1 MRKSVLGVFVML
13 LFALTSTA
21 GEVVNPKAIS
31 DMLDR
36 IGGKG
41 ASELFVTVVD
51 ENLSTDGCDL
61 FVITSR
67 DGKPCIKGNNTLAVT
82 TGINWYLNHY
92 AHVNLTWNCMTAN
105 LSAVQLPV
113 PANDEVHRCSAD
125 YRYYL
130 NYCTFSYSM
139 AFWTWERWQQ
149 EVDWMAM
156 HGINMPLV
164 LVGLETVWRDVLTEI
179 GYSKSEINEF
189 VAGPGFMAWFAMN
202 NLEGW
207 GGTGAGMKGN
217 PDWWYERQG
226 NLCRQ
231 ILAAMREYGMKPVL
245 PGYSGMVPN
254 SMRAK
259 KPTWNIIES
268 GTWAGGYTRPDIL
281 SPADTKN
288 FGYMSELYYRHLK
301 KLMGT
306 SEFYSMDPFHEGG
319 VPTGQVS
326 IKSVYN
332 GVMKAMD
339 DYAMTADEL
348 KALGIEKPKWVVQY
362 WQNLPNATAFA
373 SVPLENPDRF
383 VALDLF
389 SDGNPNWSGNHYAGH
404 DFIYCMLHNFGGRTG
419 LHGRVAK
426 TISGYYAAL
435 KKGNMRGIGA
445 TPEGIETNPMLYDM
459 LFELPWRA
467 EEPAPEEWL
476 RTYAYNRYGID
487 SKDAHAAWVKLL
499 NSVHNCT
506 VDGQQGTTEP
516 VILARPAWTV
526 NSVSSW
532 SKSAIYW
539 DVQDVL
545 NAADLLLS
553 LQNVPQTS
561 MANYSYDVVDVV
573 RQSMV
578 DFAYYLLPEIKKAYN
593 KRDTAEYERLYK
605 LFLQLMLDVDTLL
618 SADTNF
624 TLGRWTTMARDVTDE
639 AEGTT
644 VADKNWM
651 EWNARTQIT
660 VWSKT
665 DSNLHDYSNRCWSGL
680 IKDYHYQRWKMFFEN
695 NGAAPSGGW
704 FTAFERPW
712 TLNFTDY
719 VYDNTV
725 SGADAVA
732 TAKATFNNYFGV
744 LGGSYY
750 FPYGV
755 TRDASAVVTDEAY
768 RGEEYR
774 LPIRELKEGV
784 KLESLWIDLNGDQ
797 GVSSDEQLTVVD
809 NATESQMRLRGS
821 STINDN
827 DKQPLIVVND
837 YIIDIPVGKS
847 IDYSSLDHIQLADIL
862 SITPDDIESIEVLR
876 DAASCAIWGSR
887 GANGVIKIKTKGAYR
902 VTTRVNASVKLPAD
916 ATIGTVKAVATLSDK
931 TILTFKVAIR
941 EKITEPRT
949 VTVATDGNGTVS
961 IEGSEPLSVTNTNP
975 VTMSAKANAGYDF
988 YRWVDARG
996 NAVSNENP
1004 YTYYGKETATFT
1016 AQFVVNKWGVPGED
1030 LSDMGDIKS
1039 FAQYAELISIKRYN
1053 KEEVKIYEA
1062 QECPSKLFN
1071 VVPGIVNVARGS
1083 SFDIKWNDPA
1093 SNGLKYCCLS
1103 AYIDL
1108 NADGDF
1114 DDEGELVK
1122 VLGTKGAQS
1131 TAVSEGTINVLLPYE
1146 IPLGITH
1153 MRIRFDGAW
1162 KEGFDNKTKAFP
1174 AKADANR
1181 MIYEIVLNVGE
1192 YPETASLVTIKSN
1205 NEQWGQA
1212 SMELDGQIGENT
1224 GSGISV
1230 ASGMLMRLIAR
1241 PIGTAQFVCWKDR
1254 YGRVVSTQPEF
1265 KMYAVEDGEFTAV
1278 FHKGLVID
1286 NWEFGYETENKEIT
1300 LTSIITKG
1308 SGNLVIPSK
1317 VTIGDSEYTI
1327 VGFANGL
1334 FNGVK
1339 SLTSITLPATL
1350 RFVNNNIVA
1359 KTSITGNGEVQVYK
1373 LKSSLPPKKSWTLS
1387 LKMFTDG
1394 STYNQWGS
1402 GLLATGEEPLGESYK
1417 GGFQIYLAKA
1427 GNIVMKIGGSTE
1439 YALDNSNCTIAP
1451 GTAFDINVESDGAG
1465 TLSIEVINAN
1475 GVVGC
1480 KEVSLSLS
1488 NIFSFSTAMPKGIDI
1503 NLFELR
1509 SGDAP
1514 KPFVGCSN
1522 LFEILVENGSKHF
1535 LSKDGVLYDINGRDI
1550 ICYPEGKTTAIE
1562 SVDADSLKTR
1572 TVFDLGGN
1580 RVESVS
1586 GSGIYIV
1593 DGKKVFIKK

>member
-1 MRKSVLGVFVML
+1 MYCLSVIFMYFCALEYNIYNMRKGVLGLLMML
-13 LFALTSTA
+13 LFTVSSAA
-21 GEVVNPKAIS
+21 GEIVNPKAVT

-41 ASELFVTVVD
+41 ASELLVTVVD
-51 ENLSTDGCDL
+51 EGLSTDGNDL
-61 FVITSR
+61 FVITNRS
-67 DGKPCIKGNNTLAVT
+67 GKPCIKGNNMLAIT
-82 TGINWYLNHY
+82 TGLNWYLNHY
-92 AHVNLTWNCMTAN
+92 AHVNLTWNNMTTD
-105 LSAVQLPV
+105 LSAVELPV

-149 EVDWMAM
+149 EIDWMAL

-164 LVGLETVWRDVLTEI
+164 LVGLETVWRDVLTEM

-207 GGTGAGMKGN
+207 GGTGAGMNGN

-226 NLCRQ
+226 NLCRR

-254 SMRAK
+254 SMRNK
-259 KPTWNIIES
+259 KPSWNIIES
-268 GTWAGGYTRPDIL
+268 GMWAGGYTRPDIL

-288 FGYMSELYYRHLK
+288 FAYMSELYYRHLK

-326 IKSVYN
+326 IKAVYN

-339 DYAMTADEL
+339 DYAMTAEEL
-348 KALGIEKPKWVVQY
+348 SALGIEKPKWVVQY

-435 KKGNMRGIGA
+435 KRGNMRGIGA

-545 NAADLLLS
+545 SAADLLLS
-553 LQNVPQTS
+553 LQNVPQS
-561 MANYSYDVVDVV
+561 SEPNYSYDVVDVV

-578 DFAYYLLPEIKKAYN
+578 DFAYYLLPEIKNAYN
-593 KRDTAEYERLYK
+593 KRDIAEYERLYK

-618 SADTNF
+618 STDTNF

-732 TAKATFNNYFGV
+732 TAKATFDNYFGV
-744 LGGSYY
+744 LGGCYY

-774 LPIRELKEGV
+774 LPVRELKEGV
-784 KLESLWIDLNGDQ
+784 KLESLWIDLNGDL
-797 GVSSDEQLTVVD
+797 GVSSNEQLTVVN
-809 NATESQMRLRGS
+809 NAVQ
-821 STINDN
+821 
-827 DKQPLIVVND
+827 
-837 YIIDIPVGKS
+837 
-847 IDYSSLDHIQLADIL
+847 
-862 SITPDDIESIEVLR
+862 
-876 DAASCAIWGSR
+876 
-887 GANGVIKIKTKGAYR
+887 
-902 VTTRVNASVKLPAD
+902 LPAD
-916 ATIGTVKAVATLSDK
+916 AFIGAVKAVATLSDK
-931 TILTFKVAIR
+931 TVLTFKVAIR

-949 VTVATDGNGTVS
+949 VTVATDGNGIVS
-961 IEGSEPLSVTNTNP
+961 IEGSESLTVKNTDP
-975 VTMSAKANAGYDF
+975 VTISAKANAGYDF
-988 YRWVDARG
+988 YRWVDAEG

-1004 YTYYGKETATFT
+1004 YTYYGKEAATFT

-1039 FAQYAELISIKRYN
+1039 FAQYAEYISIKRYN
-1053 KEEVKIYEA
+1053 KDEVRIYEA
-1062 QECPSKLFN
+1062 QESPSKLFN

-1122 VLGTKGAQS
+1122 VLGTKGAQN
-1131 TAVSEGTINVLLPYE
+1131 TAVSQGTINILLPYE

-1153 MRIRFDGAW
+1153 IRMRFDGAW
-1162 KEGFDNKTKAFP
+1162 KEGYDSKTKAFP

-1181 MIYEIVLNVGE
+1181 MIYEIVLNVTE
-1192 YPETASLVTIKSN
+1192 YPQTASLVTIKSN
-1205 NEQWGQA
+1205 NEEWGKA
-1212 SMELDGQIGENT
+1212 TMELDGQIGENT

-1254 YGRVVSTQPEF
+1254 YGRVVSTEPEF

-1278 FHKGLVID
+1278 FHKGLVIED
-1286 NWEFGYETENKEIT
+1286 WEFGYETENSEIT
-1300 LTSIITKG
+1300 LTSITTKG
-1308 SGNLVIPSK
+1308 KGKLIIPSN
-1317 VTIGDSEYTI
+1317 VTIGDDEYII
-1327 VGFANGL
+1327 VGLANGL
-1334 FNGVK
+1334 FDGVT
-1339 SLTSITLPATL
+1339 SLTSVTLPSTL
-1350 RFVNNNIVA
+1350 RFVGSNVVA
-1359 KTSITGNGEVQVYK
+1359 KSSIAGNGEVQIYK
-1373 LKSSLPPKKSWTLS
+1373 LKSSLPPKKAWALS
-1387 LKMFTDG
+1387 LKVSTDG

-1402 GLLATGEEPLGESYK
+1402 GLLATGEEPLGENYK

-1427 GNIVMKIGGSTE
+1427 GNIVMKIGGNTE
-1439 YALDNSNCTIAP
+1439 YSLDNSNCTIAP
-1451 GTAFDINVESDGAG
+1451 GTAFEINVVSDGEG
-1465 TLSIEVINAN
+1465 TLSIEVINAD
-1475 GVVGC
+1475 GAVGRR
-1480 KEVSLSLS
+1480 EVSVSLS
-1488 NIFSFSTAMPKGIDI
+1488 NIFSFSTAIPEGVDI

-1509 SGDAP
+1509 SGTIP
-1514 KPFVGCSN
+1514 TPFMGCCN
-1522 LFEILVENGSKHF
+1522 LVEILVEEGSEYF
-1535 LSKDGVLYDINGRDI
+1535 SSVDGVLYNADGTELV
-1550 ICYPEGKTTAIE
+1550 CYPEGKTTSVDVIE
-1562 SVDADSLKTR
+1562 ADSVDAHTI
-1572 TVFDLGGN
+1572 FDLAGN
-1580 RVESVS
+1580 RIKNVS
-1586 GSGIYIV
+1586 CSGIYIV
-1593 DGKKVFIKK
+1593 DGEKAFIKK

>member
-1 MRKSVLGVFVML
+1 MKKSVLGILMMFFFV
-13 LFALTSTA
+13 AVAAAKET
-21 GEVVNPKAIS
+21 VNPKVVS

-51 ENLSTDGCDL
+51 SELSADGTDL
-61 FVITSR
+61 FVITTR
-67 DGKPCIKGNNTLAVT
+67 NGKPCIKGNCTLAVT

-92 AHVNLTWNCMTAN
+92 AHVNLTWNCMTAD
-105 LSAVQLPV
+105 LSSVKLPL
-113 PANDEVHRCSAD
+113 PAGDEIHKCSAD

-149 EVDWMAM
+149 EVDWMAL

-164 LVGLETVWRDVLTEI
+164 LVGLETVWRDILTEI

-189 VAGPGFMAWFAMN
+189 IAGPGFMAWFAMN

-207 GGTGAGMKGN
+207 GGTGAGMNGN

-231 ILAAMREYGMKPVL
+231 ILAAMRDYGMKPVL

-254 SMRAK
+254 SMRSK

-268 GTWAGGYTRPDIL
+268 GMWAGGYTRPDIL
-281 SPADTKN
+281 SPADSNN

-326 IKSVYN
+326 IQAVYN

-339 DYAMTADEL
+339 DYAMSADEL
-348 KALGIEKPKWVVQY
+348 AALGIEKPKWVVQY

-373 SVPLENPDRF
+373 SVPVENPDRF

-467 EEPAPEEWL
+467 EEPVPEEWL

-487 SKDAHAAWVKLL
+487 SENAHAAWVKLL

-545 NAADLLLS
+545 AAADLLLS
-553 LQNVPQTS
+553 ITDVPQNS

-578 DFAYYLLPEIKKAYN
+578 DFAYYLLPEIKNAYN

-605 LFLQLMLDVDTLL
+605 LFLQLMLDVDAMLAT
-618 SADTNF
+618 DTNF

-639 AEGTT
+639 VAGTT

-680 IKDYHYQRWKMFFEN
+680 IKDYHYRRWKMFFEN
-695 NGAAPSGGW
+695 NGNAPSGGW

-719 VYDNTV
+719 VYDNSV
-725 SGADAVA
+725 SGNNPVE
-732 TAKATFNNYFGV
+732 TAKSTFANYFGV
-744 LGGSYY
+744 LGSGSAKYY
-750 FPYGV
+750 FPYGA
-755 TRDASAVVTDEAY
+755 TRDASAIVVDETY
-768 RGEEYR
+768 RGEAYS

-784 KLESLWIDLNGDQ
+784 SLESLWIDLNADL
-797 GVSSDEQLTVVD
+797 GVGSNEQLIVENNTV
-809 NATESQMRLRGS
+809 Q
-821 STINDN
+821 
-827 DKQPLIVVND
+827 
-837 YIIDIPVGKS
+837 
-847 IDYSSLDHIQLADIL
+847 
-862 SITPDDIESIEVLR
+862 
-876 DAASCAIWGSR
+876 
-887 GANGVIKIKTKGAYR
+887 
-902 VTTRVNASVKLPAD
+902 LPAD
-916 ATIGTVKAVATLSDK
+916 AVIGAVKAVATLSDK
-931 TILTFKVAIR
+931 TVLTFKVAIR

-961 IEGSEPLSVTNTNP
+961 IEGSESLTVTGVDP

-988 YRWVDARG
+988 YRWVDAEG
-996 NAVSNENP
+996 NAVSNDNP
-1004 YTYYGKETATFT
+1004 YTYYGKDAAVFT
-1016 AQFVVNKWGVPGED
+1016 AEFVVNKWGVPAED
-1030 LSDMGDIKS
+1030 LSDMADIKS
-1039 FAQYAELISIKRYN
+1039 YAQYAEYISIKRYN
-1053 KEEVKIYEA
+1053 KDEVRLYEVT
-1062 QECPSKLFN
+1062 ECPSKLFN
-1071 VVPGIVNVARGS
+1071 TVPGIVNVARGS

-1103 AYIDL
+1103 AYIDF
-1108 NADGDF
+1108 NVDGDF

-1131 TAVSEGTINVLLPYE
+1131 AAVSQGTVNFLLPYDM
-1146 IPLGITH
+1146 PLGITH
-1153 MRIRFDGAW
+1153 LRIRFDGAW
-1162 KEGFDNKTKAFP
+1162 KEGYDSKTKAYP

-1181 MIYEIVLNVGE
+1181 MIYEIVLNVTE

-1205 NEQWGQA
+1205 NEEWGKA
-1212 SMELDGQIGENT
+1212 TMELDGQIGENT

-1230 ASGMLMRLIAR
+1230 ASGMSMKLIAK
-1241 PIGTAQFVCWKDR
+1241 PVGTAQFVCWKDR
-1254 YGRVVSTQPEF
+1254 YDRVVSTEPEF
-1265 KMYAVEDGEFTAV
+1265 KMYAPEDAVLTAV
-1278 FHKGLVID
+1278 FHKGLVIED
-1286 NWEFGYETENKEIT
+1286 WEFGYETENNEIT
-1300 LTSIITKG
+1300 LTSIMTVG
-1308 SGNLVIPSK
+1308 AGELVIPSE
-1317 VTIGDSEYTI
+1317 VNVGDAKYTI
-1327 VGFANGL
+1327 VGLANGL
-1334 FNGVK
+1334 FNGVT
-1339 SLTSITLPATL
+1339 SLTSVTLPATL
-1350 RFVNNNIVA
+1350 RFVGSNVVA
-1359 KTSITGNGEVQVYK
+1359 KTSIIGNGEVQTYK
-1373 LKSSLPPKKSWTLS
+1373 LKSSLPPKKIWNLS
-1387 LKMFTDG
+1387 LNMFTDG

-1402 GLLATGEEPLGESYK
+1402 ALIATGEEPLGESYK

-1427 GNIVMKIGGSTE
+1427 GNIVLKIGGNTE
-1439 YALDNSNCTIAP
+1439 YSLDNSSCTIEP
-1451 GTAFDINVESDGAG
+1451 GTAFDINVANDGAG
-1465 TLSIEVINAN
+1465 KLSIEVINGN
-1475 GVVGC
+1475 GIIGR
-1480 KEVSLSLS
+1480 KEVSVTMY
-1488 NIFSFSTAMPKGIDI
+1488 NVFYFSTAIPEGVDI
-1503 NLFELR
+1503 NRLEVR
-1509 SGDAP
+1509 SGTIP
-1514 KPFVGCSN
+1514 TPFVGCSN
-1522 LFEILVENGSKHF
+1522 LTEILVEDGSEYF
-1535 LSKDGVLYDINGRDI
+1535 SSIDGVLYNADGTEL
-1550 ICYPEGKTTAIE
+1550 ICYPEGKTTSIDT
-1562 SVDADSLKTR
+1562 VDADKIGSH
-1572 TVFDLGGN
+1572 TVYDLNGHRLN
-1580 RVESVS
+1580 DIKN
-1586 GSGIYIV
+1586 SGIYIV
-1593 DGKKVFIKK
+1593 DGKKVYIKQ

>member
-1 MRKSVLGVFVML
+1 MRKGVLGLLMML
-13 LFALTSTA
+13 LFTVSSAA
-21 GEVVNPKAIS
+21 GEIVNPKAVT

-51 ENLSTDGCDL
+51 EGLSTDGNDL

-67 DGKPCIKGNNTLAVT
+67 SGKPCIKGNNMLAIT
-82 TGINWYLNHY
+82 TGLNWYLNHY
-92 AHVNLTWNCMTAN
+92 AHVNLTWNNMTTD
-105 LSAVQLPV
+105 LSAVELPV

-149 EVDWMAM
+149 EIDWMAL

-164 LVGLETVWRDVLTEI
+164 LVGLETVWRDVLTEM

-207 GGTGAGMKGN
+207 GGTGAGMNGN

-226 NLCRQ
+226 NLCRR

-254 SMRAK
+254 SMRNK
-259 KPTWNIIES
+259 KPSWNIIES
-268 GTWAGGYTRPDIL
+268 GMWAGGYTRPDIL

-288 FGYMSELYYRHLK
+288 FAYMSELYYRHLK

-326 IKSVYN
+326 IKAVYN

-339 DYAMTADEL
+339 DYAMTAEEL
-348 KALGIEKPKWVVQY
+348 SALGIEKPKWVVQY

-435 KKGNMRGIGA
+435 KRGNMRGIGA
-445 TPEGIETNPMLYDM
+445 TPEGIETNPMLYDL

-476 RTYAYNRYGID
+476 RTYTYNRYGVD
-487 SKDAHAAWVKLL
+487 SKDAHTAWVKLL

-545 NAADLLLS
+545 SAADLLLS
-553 LQNVPQTS
+553 LQNVPQS
-561 MANYSYDVVDVV
+561 SEPNYSYDVVDVV

-578 DFAYYLLPEIKKAYN
+578 DFAYYLLPEIKNAYN
-593 KRDTAEYERLYK
+593 KRDIAEYERLYK

-618 SADTNF
+618 STDTNF

-719 VYDNTV
+719 VYDNTA

-732 TAKATFNNYFGV
+732 TAKATFDNYFGV
-744 LGGSYY
+744 LGGCYY

-755 TRDASAVVTDEAY
+755 TRDASDVVIDEAY

-774 LPIRELKEGV
+774 LPVRELKDGV
-784 KLESLWIDLNGDQ
+784 SLESLWIDLNADL
-797 GVSSDEQLTVVD
+797 GVSGNEQLTVVN
-809 NATESQMRLRGS
+809 NAVQ
-821 STINDN
+821 
-827 DKQPLIVVND
+827 
-837 YIIDIPVGKS
+837 
-847 IDYSSLDHIQLADIL
+847 
-862 SITPDDIESIEVLR
+862 
-876 DAASCAIWGSR
+876 
-887 GANGVIKIKTKGAYR
+887 
-902 VTTRVNASVKLPAD
+902 LPAD
-916 ATIGTVKAVATLSDK
+916 AFIGAVKAVATLSDK
-931 TILTFKVAIR
+931 TVLTFKVAIR

-949 VTVATDGNGTVS
+949 VTVAADGNGKVS
-961 IEGSEPLSVTNTNP
+961 IEGSESLTVKNTDP

-988 YRWVDARG
+988 YRWVDAKG

-1004 YTYYGKETATFT
+1004 YTYYGKEAATFT

-1030 LSDMGDIKS
+1030 LSDIGDIKS
-1039 FAQYAELISIKRYN
+1039 FAQYAEYISIKRYN
-1053 KEEVKIYEA
+1053 KDEVRIYEA
-1062 QECPSKLFN
+1062 QESPSKLFN

-1122 VLGTKGAQS
+1122 VLGTKGAQN
-1131 TAVSEGTINVLLPYE
+1131 TAVSQGTINILLPYE

-1153 MRIRFDGAW
+1153 IRMRFDGAW
-1162 KEGFDNKTKAFP
+1162 KEGYDSKTKAFP

-1181 MIYEIVLNVGE
+1181 MIYEIVLNVTE
-1192 YPETASLVTIKSN
+1192 YPQTASLVTIKSN
-1205 NEQWGQA
+1205 NEEWGKA
-1212 SMELDGQIGENT
+1212 TMELDGQIGENT

-1230 ASGMLMRLIAR
+1230 ASGMSMRLIAK

-1254 YGRVVSTQPEF
+1254 YNRVVSTEPEF

-1278 FHKGLVID
+1278 FHKGLVIED
-1286 NWEFGYETENKEIT
+1286 WEFGYETENSEIT
-1300 LTSIITKG
+1300 LTSITTKG
-1308 SGNLVIPSK
+1308 KGKLIIPSN
-1317 VTIGDSEYTI
+1317 VTIGDDEYII
-1327 VGFANGL
+1327 VGLANGL
-1334 FNGVK
+1334 FDGVT
-1339 SLTSITLPATL
+1339 SLTSVTLPSTL
-1350 RFVNNNIVA
+1350 RFVGSNVVA
-1359 KTSITGNGEVQVYK
+1359 KSSIAGNGEVQIYK
-1373 LKSSLPPKKSWTLS
+1373 LKSSLPPKKAWALS
-1387 LKMFTDG
+1387 LKVSTDG

-1402 GLLATGEEPLGESYK
+1402 GLLATGEEPLGENYK

-1427 GNIVMKIGGSTE
+1427 GNIVMKIGGNTE
-1439 YALDNSNCTIAP
+1439 YSLDNSNCTIAP
-1451 GTAFDINVESDGAG
+1451 GTAFKINVVSDGEG
-1465 TLSIEVINAN
+1465 TLSIEVINAD
-1475 GVVGC
+1475 GAVGRR
-1480 KEVSLSLS
+1480 EVSVSLS
-1488 NIFSFSTAMPKGIDI
+1488 NIFSFSTAIPEGVDI

-1509 SGDAP
+1509 SGTIP
-1514 KPFVGCSN
+1514 TPFMGCCN
-1522 LFEILVENGSKHF
+1522 LVEILVEEGSEYF
-1535 LSKDGVLYDINGRDI
+1535 SSVDGVLYNVDGTELV
-1550 ICYPEGKTTAIE
+1550 CYPEGKTTSVDIIE
-1562 SVDADSLKTR
+1562 ADSVDAHTI
-1572 TVFDLGGN
+1572 FDLAGN
-1580 RVESVS
+1580 RIKNVS
-1586 GSGIYIV
+1586 CSGIYIV
-1593 DGKKVFIKK
+1593 DGEKAFIKK

>member
-1 MRKSVLGVFVML
+1 MRKGVLGLLMML
-13 LFALTSTA
+13 LFTVSSAA
-21 GEVVNPKAIS
+21 GEIVNPKAVT

-51 ENLSTDGCDL
+51 EGLSTDGNDL
-61 FVITSR
+61 FVITNHS
-67 DGKPCIKGNNTLAVT
+67 GKPCIKGNNMLAIT
-82 TGINWYLNHY
+82 TGLNWYLNHY
-92 AHVNLTWNCMTAN
+92 AHVNLTWNNMTTD
-105 LSAVQLPV
+105 LSAVELPV

-149 EVDWMAM
+149 EIDWMAL

-164 LVGLETVWRDVLTEI
+164 LVGLETVWRDVLTEM

-207 GGTGAGMKGN
+207 GGTGAGMNGN

-226 NLCRQ
+226 NLCRR

-254 SMRAK
+254 SMRNK
-259 KPTWNIIES
+259 KPSWNIIES
-268 GTWAGGYTRPDIL
+268 GMWAGGYTRPDIL

-288 FGYMSELYYRHLK
+288 FAYMSELYYRHLK

-326 IKSVYN
+326 IKAVYN

-339 DYAMTADEL
+339 DYAMTAEEL
-348 KALGIEKPKWVVQY
+348 SALGIEKPKWVVQY

-435 KKGNMRGIGA
+435 KRGNMRGIGA

-476 RTYAYNRYGID
+476 RTYTYNRYGVD
-487 SKDAHAAWVKLL
+487 SKDAHTAWVKLL

-545 NAADLLLS
+545 SAADLLLS
-553 LQNVPQTS
+553 LQNVPQS
-561 MANYSYDVVDVV
+561 SEPNYSYDVVDVV

-578 DFAYYLLPEIKKAYN
+578 DFAYYLLPEIKNAYN
-593 KRDTAEYERLYK
+593 KRDIAEYERLYK

-618 SADTNF
+618 STDTNF

-651 EWNARTQIT
+651 EWNARTQVT

-719 VYDNTV
+719 VYDNRA

-774 LPIRELKEGV
+774 LPVRELKDGV
-784 KLESLWIDLNGDQ
+784 SLESLWIDLNADL
-797 GVSSDEQLTVVD
+797 GVSGNEQLTVVN
-809 NATESQMRLRGS
+809 NAVQ
-821 STINDN
+821 
-827 DKQPLIVVND
+827 
-837 YIIDIPVGKS
+837 
-847 IDYSSLDHIQLADIL
+847 
-862 SITPDDIESIEVLR
+862 
-876 DAASCAIWGSR
+876 
-887 GANGVIKIKTKGAYR
+887 
-902 VTTRVNASVKLPAD
+902 LPAD
-916 ATIGTVKAVATLSDK
+916 AFIGAVKAVATLSDK
-931 TILTFKVAIR
+931 TVLTFKVAIR

-949 VTVATDGNGTVS
+949 VTVAADGNGKVS
-961 IEGSEPLSVTNTNP
+961 IEGCESLTVKNTDP
-975 VTMSAKANAGYDF
+975 VTMSAKANAGYNF
-988 YRWVDARG
+988 YRWVDAEG

-1004 YTYYGKETATFT
+1004 YTYYGKEAATFT

-1030 LSDMGDIKS
+1030 LSDIGDIKS
-1039 FAQYAELISIKRYN
+1039 FAQYAEYISIKRYN
-1053 KEEVKIYEA
+1053 KDEVRIYEA
-1062 QECPSKLFN
+1062 QESPSKLFN

-1122 VLGTKGAQS
+1122 VLGTKGAQN
-1131 TAVSEGTINVLLPYE
+1131 TAVSQGTINILLPYE

-1153 MRIRFDGAW
+1153 IRMRFDGAW
-1162 KEGFDNKTKAFP
+1162 KEGYDSKTKAFP

-1181 MIYEIVLNVGE
+1181 MIYEIVLNVTE
-1192 YPETASLVTIKSN
+1192 YPQTASLVTIKSN
-1205 NEQWGQA
+1205 NEEWGKA
-1212 SMELDGQIGENT
+1212 TMELDGQIGENT

-1230 ASGMLMRLIAR
+1230 ASGMSMRLIAK

-1254 YGRVVSTQPEF
+1254 YNRVVSTEPEF

-1278 FHKGLVID
+1278 FHKGLVIED
-1286 NWEFGYETENKEIT
+1286 WEFGYETENSEIT
-1300 LTSIITKG
+1300 LTSITTKG
-1308 SGNLVIPSK
+1308 KGKLIIPSN
-1317 VTIGDSEYTI
+1317 VTIGDDEYII
-1327 VGFANGL
+1327 VGLANGL
-1334 FNGVK
+1334 FDGVT
-1339 SLTSITLPATL
+1339 SLTSVTLPSTL
-1350 RFVNNNIVA
+1350 RFVGSNVVA
-1359 KTSITGNGEVQVYK
+1359 KSSIAGNGEVQIYK
-1373 LKSSLPPKKSWTLS
+1373 LKSSLPPKKAWALS
-1387 LKMFTDG
+1387 LKVSTDG

-1402 GLLATGEEPLGESYK
+1402 GLLATGEEPLGENYK

-1427 GNIVMKIGGSTE
+1427 GNIVMKIGGNTE
-1439 YALDNSNCTIAP
+1439 YSLDNSNCTIAP
-1451 GTAFDINVESDGAG
+1451 GTAFEINVVSDGEG
-1465 TLSIEVINAN
+1465 TLSIEAINAD
-1475 GVVGC
+1475 GVVGRR
-1480 KEVSLSLS
+1480 EVSVSLS
-1488 NIFSFSTAMPKGIDI
+1488 NIFSFSTAIPEGVDI

-1522 LFEILVENGSKHF
+1522 LVEILVEEGSEYF
-1535 LSKDGVLYDINGRDI
+1535 SSVDGVLYNVDGTELV
-1550 ICYPEGKTTAIE
+1550 CYPEGKTTSVDIIE
-1562 SVDADSLKTR
+1562 ADSVDAHTI
-1572 TVFDLGGN
+1572 FDLAGN
-1580 RVESVS
+1580 RIKNVS
-1586 GSGIYIV
+1586 CSGIYIV
-1593 DGKKVFIKK
+1593 DGEKAFIKK

>member
-1 MRKSVLGVFVML
+1 MYCLSVIFMYFCALEYNIYNMRKGVLGLLMML
-13 LFALTSTA
+13 LFTVSSAA
-21 GEVVNPKAIS
+21 GEIVNPKAVT

-51 ENLSTDGCDL
+51 EGLSTDGNDL
-61 FVITSR
+61 FVITNRS
-67 DGKPCIKGNNTLAVT
+67 GKPCIKGNNMLAIT
-82 TGINWYLNHY
+82 TGLNWYLNHY
-92 AHVNLTWNCMTAN
+92 AHVNLTWNNMTTD
-105 LSAVQLPV
+105 LSAVELPV

-149 EVDWMAM
+149 EIDWMAL

-164 LVGLETVWRDVLTEI
+164 LVGLETVWRDVLTEM

-207 GGTGAGMKGN
+207 GGTGAGMNGN

-226 NLCRQ
+226 NLCRR

-254 SMRAK
+254 SMRNK
-259 KPTWNIIES
+259 KPSWNIIES
-268 GTWAGGYTRPDIL
+268 GMWAGGYTRPDIL

-288 FGYMSELYYRHLK
+288 FAYMSELYYRHLK

-326 IKSVYN
+326 IKAVYN

-339 DYAMTADEL
+339 DYAMTAEEL
-348 KALGIEKPKWVVQY
+348 SALGIEKPKWVVQY

-435 KKGNMRGIGA
+435 KRGNMRGIGA

-476 RTYAYNRYGID
+476 RTYAYNRYGVD
-487 SKDAHAAWVKLL
+487 SKDAHTAWMKLL

-545 NAADLLLS
+545 SAADLLLS
-553 LQNVPQTS
+553 LQNVPQS
-561 MANYSYDVVDVV
+561 SEPNYSYDVVDVV

-578 DFAYYLLPEIKKAYN
+578 DFAYYLLPEIKNAYN
-593 KRDTAEYERLYK
+593 KRDIAEYERLYK

-618 SADTNF
+618 STDTNF

-695 NGAAPSGGW
+695 NGTAPSGGW

-719 VYDNTV
+719 VYDNRA

-732 TAKATFNNYFGV
+732 TAKATFDNYFGV
-744 LGGSYY
+744 LGGCYY

-755 TRDASAVVTDEAY
+755 TRDASDVVIDEAY

-774 LPIRELKEGV
+774 LPVRELKDGV
-784 KLESLWIDLNGDQ
+784 SLESLWIDLNADL
-797 GVSSDEQLTVVD
+797 GVSGNEQLTVVN
-809 NATESQMRLRGS
+809 NAVQ
-821 STINDN
+821 
-827 DKQPLIVVND
+827 
-837 YIIDIPVGKS
+837 
-847 IDYSSLDHIQLADIL
+847 
-862 SITPDDIESIEVLR
+862 
-876 DAASCAIWGSR
+876 
-887 GANGVIKIKTKGAYR
+887 
-902 VTTRVNASVKLPAD
+902 LPAD
-916 ATIGTVKAVATLSDK
+916 AFIGAVKAVATLSDK
-931 TILTFKVAIR
+931 TVLTFKVAIR

-949 VTVATDGNGTVS
+949 VTVAADGNGKVS
-961 IEGSEPLSVTNTNP
+961 IEGSESLTVKNTDP
-975 VTMSAKANAGYDF
+975 VTMSAKANAGYNF
-988 YRWVDARG
+988 YRWVDAEG

-1004 YTYYGKETATFT
+1004 YTYYGKEAATFT

-1030 LSDMGDIKS
+1030 LSDIGDIKS
-1039 FAQYAELISIKRYN
+1039 FAQYAEYISIKRYN
-1053 KEEVKIYEA
+1053 KDEVRIYEA
-1062 QECPSKLFN
+1062 QESPSKLFN

-1122 VLGTKGAQS
+1122 VLGTKGAQN
-1131 TAVSEGTINVLLPYE
+1131 TAVSQGTINILLPYE

-1153 MRIRFDGAW
+1153 IRMRFDGAW
-1162 KEGFDNKTKAFP
+1162 KEGYDSKTKAFP

-1181 MIYEIVLNVGE
+1181 MIYEIVLNVTE
-1192 YPETASLVTIKSN
+1192 YPQTASLVTIKSN
-1205 NEQWGQA
+1205 NEEWGKA
-1212 SMELDGQIGENT
+1212 TMELDGQIGENT

-1230 ASGMLMRLIAR
+1230 ASGMSMRLIAK

-1254 YGRVVSTQPEF
+1254 YNRVVSREPEF

-1278 FHKGLVID
+1278 FHKGLVIED
-1286 NWEFGYETENKEIT
+1286 WEFGYETENSEIT
-1300 LTSIITKG
+1300 LTSITTKG
-1308 SGNLVIPSK
+1308 KGKLIIPSNL
-1317 VTIGDSEYTI
+1317 TIGDDEYII
-1327 VGFANGL
+1327 VGLANGL
-1334 FNGVK
+1334 FDGVT
-1339 SLTSITLPATL
+1339 SLTSVTLPSTL
-1350 RFVNNNIVA
+1350 RFVGSNVVA
-1359 KTSITGNGEVQVYK
+1359 KSSIAGNGEVQIYK
-1373 LKSSLPPKKSWTLS
+1373 LKSSLPPKKAWALS
-1387 LKMFTDG
+1387 LKVYTDG

-1402 GLLATGEEPLGESYK
+1402 GLLATGEEPLGENYK

-1427 GNIVMKIGGSTE
+1427 GNIVMKIGGNTE
-1439 YALDNSNCTIAP
+1439 YSLDNSNCTIAP
-1451 GTAFDINVESDGAG
+1451 GTAFKINVVSDGEG
-1465 TLSIEVINAN
+1465 TLSIEVINAD
-1475 GVVGC
+1475 GAVGRR
-1480 KEVSLSLS
+1480 EVSVSLS
-1488 NIFSFSTAMPKGIDI
+1488 NIFSFSTAIPEGVDI

-1509 SGDAP
+1509 SGTIP
-1514 KPFVGCSN
+1514 TPFKGCCN
-1522 LFEILVENGSKHF
+1522 LVEILVDEGSEYF
-1535 LSKDGVLYDINGRDI
+1535 SSVDGVLYNVDGTELV
-1550 ICYPEGKTTAIE
+1550 CYPEGKTTSVDIIE
-1562 SVDADSLKTR
+1562 ADSVDAHTI
-1572 TVFDLGGN
+1572 FDLAGN
-1580 RVESVS
+1580 RIKNVS
-1586 GSGIYIV
+1586 CSGIYIV
-1593 DGKKVFIKK
+1593 DGEKAFIKK

>member
-1 MRKSVLGVFVML
+1 MRKGVLGALLMLFFVSASVAQEML
-13 LFALTSTA
+13 
-21 GEVVNPKAIS
+21 NPKAVS

-51 ENLSTDGCDL
+51 DGLSSDGCDL
-61 FVITSR
+61 FIITSR
-67 DGKPCIKGNNTLAVT
+67 DGKPCVKGNSILAVT

-92 AHVNLTWNCMTAN
+92 AHVNLTWNCMRAD
-105 LSAVQLPV
+105 LSTLKLPL
-113 PANDEVHRCSAD
+113 PANDELHKCSAD

-149 EVDWMAM
+149 EVDWMAL

-179 GYSKSEINEF
+179 GYTKAEINEF

-226 NLCRQ
+226 NLCRL
-231 ILAAMREYGMKPVL
+231 ILTAIREYGMKPVL

-254 SMRAK
+254 SMRSK

-268 GTWAGGYTRPDIL
+268 GMWAGGYTRPDIL

-301 KLMGT
+301 NLMGT

-326 IKSVYN
+326 IKAVYN

-339 DYAMTADEL
+339 DYAMTAEEL
-348 KALGIEKPKWVVQY
+348 AALGIEKPKWVVQY

-373 SVPLENPDRF
+373 SVPVENPDRF

-435 KKGNMRGIGA
+435 KKGNMRGVGA

-467 EEPAPEEWL
+467 EEPTPEEWL
-476 RTYAYNRYGID
+476 RMYAYNRYGID
-487 SKDAHAAWVKLL
+487 SKDAYTAWVKLL

-545 NAADLLLS
+545 HAADLLLS
-553 LQNVPQTS
+553 LTGVPHIS
-561 MANYSYDVVDVV
+561 EANYSYDVVDVV

-578 DFAYYLLPEIKKAYN
+578 DFAYYLLPEIKNAYN

-605 LFLQLMLDVDTLL
+605 LFLQLMLDVDKML
-618 SADTNF
+618 STDTNF

-639 AEGTT
+639 ADGTT
-644 VADKNWM
+644 VTDKNWM

-665 DSNLHDYSNRCWSGL
+665 DSNLHDYSNRCWAGL

-695 NGAAPSGGW
+695 NGNAPSGGW

-719 VYDNTV
+719 IYDDAV
-725 SGADAVA
+725 SGENPVE
-732 TAKATFNNYFGV
+732 TARATFANYFGV
-744 LGGSYY
+744 LGKGSATYY

-755 TRDASAVVTDEAY
+755 TRDASDVVVDEAY

-774 LPIRELKEGV
+774 LPIREFKEGV
-784 KLESLWIDLNGDQ
+784 SLESLWIDLNADL
-797 GVSSDEQLTVVD
+797 GVSGNEQL
-809 NATESQMRLRGS
+809 
-821 STINDN
+821 
-827 DKQPLIVVND
+827 VVNNNT
-837 YIIDIPVGKS
+837 V
-847 IDYSSLDHIQLADIL
+847 Q
-862 SITPDDIESIEVLR
+862 
-876 DAASCAIWGSR
+876 
-887 GANGVIKIKTKGAYR
+887 
-902 VTTRVNASVKLPAD
+902 LPAD
-916 ATIGTVKAVATLSDK
+916 ATIGAVKAVATLSDK
-931 TILTFKVAIR
+931 TVLTFKVAIR
-941 EKITEPRT
+941 EKITEPRE
-949 VTVATDGNGTVS
+949 VTVGTDGNGTVS
-961 IEGSEPLSVTNTNP
+961 IEGSEGLSITGIDP
-975 VTMSAKANAGYDF
+975 VTMSAQANAGYDF
-988 YRWVDARG
+988 YRWVDEKG

-1004 YTYYGKETATFT
+1004 YTYYGKEAAKFT
-1016 AQFVVNKWGVPGED
+1016 AEFVVNKWGVPAED
-1030 LSDMGDIKS
+1030 LADMGDIKS
-1039 FAQYAELISIKRYN
+1039 FAQYAEYISIKRYN
-1053 KEEVKIYEA
+1053 KDEVRLYEA
-1062 QECPSKLFN
+1062 SECPSKLFN
-1071 VVPGIVNVARGS
+1071 VLPGIVNVARGS
-1083 SFDIKWNDPA
+1083 SFDIKWNDPT

-1103 AYIDL
+1103 AYIDI

-1114 DDEGELVK
+1114 DDEDELVK
-1122 VLGTKGAQS
+1122 VLGTKGAQNA
-1131 TAVSEGTINVLLPYE
+1131 AVSQGTINVLLPYD

-1162 KEGFDNKTKAFP
+1162 KEGYDSKTKAYP

-1181 MIYEIVLNVGE
+1181 MIYEIVLNITE

-1205 NEQWGQA
+1205 NEEWGKA
-1212 SMELDGQIGENT
+1212 TMELDGQIGENT

-1230 ASGMLMRLIAR
+1230 ASGMSMKLIAK

-1254 YGRVVSTQPEF
+1254 YDRVVSTEPEF
-1265 KMYAVEDGEFTAV
+1265 KMYAVEDGVFTAV
-1278 FHKGLVID
+1278 FHKGLVIED
-1286 NWEFGYETENKEIT
+1286 WVFGYGTENSEIT
-1300 LTSIITKG
+1300 LTSIMAAG
-1308 SGNLVIPSK
+1308 AGELVIPSY
-1317 VTIGDSEYTI
+1317 VTIGDKEYTI
-1327 VGFANGL
+1327 VGLANAL
-1334 FNGVK
+1334 FNGVT

-1350 RFVNNNIVA
+1350 RFVGSNVTA
-1359 KTSITGNGEVQVYK
+1359 KTSIIGDGTVQVYK
-1373 LKSSLPPKKSWTLS
+1373 LKSSLPPKKAWS
-1387 LKMFTDG
+1387 LGLKLFTDG
-1394 STYNQWGS
+1394 CTYNQWGS
-1402 GLLATGEEPLGESYK
+1402 GLIATGEEPLGESYK

-1427 GNIVMKIGGSTE
+1427 GNIVMKIGGNTE
-1439 YALDNSNCTIAP
+1439 YSLDNANCTIAP
-1451 GTAFDINVESDGAG
+1451 GTAFDINIEYDGTGHLA
-1465 TLSIEVINAN
+1465 IEVVN
-1475 GVVGC
+1475 GQGVIGR
-1480 KEVSLSLS
+1480 KEVEVTLY
-1488 NIFSFSTAMPKGIDI
+1488 NIFSFSTAIPKGVDI

-1509 SGDAP
+1509 SGTVP
-1514 KPFVGCSN
+1514 TPFVGCKN
-1522 LFEILVENGSKHF
+1522 LTDIFVEEGNACFS
-1535 LSKDGVLYDINGRDI
+1535 SIDGVLYNADGTEL
-1550 ICYPEGKTTAIE
+1550 ICYPEGKTTSIDI
-1562 SVDADSLKTR
+1562 VNADSITLHS
-1572 TVFDLGGN
+1572 VFDLNGN
-1580 RVESVS
+1580 RIDCTPC
-1586 GSGIYIV
+1586 SGIYIV
-1593 DGKKVFIKK
+1593 DGRKVFIRNR